1 MFDPLRP
8 ELRAAITAVDAWEI
22 AEGARMV
29 TRAELESALPIGS
42 MVTQVLTK
50 LLALAADKSG
60 RIAHYGS
67 GEIFDT
73 HILAAMEMEPDD
85 VTTAIRYDAWTA
97 MVMSESVYFLVNA
110 GFLAHRGGGDHAAY
124 HLALPVAEH

>member
-8 ELRAAITAVDAWEI
+8 EAHAAITTIDGWEI
-22 AEGARMV
+22 AEGAHMV
-29 TRAELESALPIGS
+29 TRAEFDSALPIGS

-50 LLALAADKSG
+50 LPALAADKSG
-60 RIAHYGS
+60 RIANYEP
-67 GEIFDT
+67 GEVFDK

-85 VTTAIRYDAWTA
+85 VTTPVRYDTWTA
-97 MVMSESVYFLVNA
+97 MVMTESVYFLVNA

-124 HLALPVAEH
+124 HLALPIPEH